1 MKCATRQ
8 TPPEGHLGIGLLQ
21 HTLIG
26 LLQKKVEMKF
36 GLHRISQPPWQG
48 QGKRKR
54 SYFKS
59 KGAAWAMWPVSCG
72 RNTVLRGAKSAKGVS
87 ARTTLSARVGACERL
102 LKRMKNT
109 TSFALVQS
117 LKTSKSHRQSTS
129 RSRKL
134 KCHSRMTGASVQIDR
149 CVSPAQALMGR
160 QLKTKLPVLPG
171 NLKQTRRRRT
181 ATKRILTEGI
191 VQCL

>member
-1 MKCATRQ
+1 MDTDFD
-8 TPPEGHLGIGLLQ
+8 
-21 HTLIG
+21 TLIR
-26 LLQKKVEMKF
+26 KFDVYFVEKRDII
-36 GLHRISQPPWQG
+36 H
-48 QGKRKR
+48 KRKE
-54 SYFKS
+54 FHE
-59 KGAAWAMWPVSCG
+59 MP
-72 RNTVLRGAKSAKGVS
+72 LMRGAKSAKGVS